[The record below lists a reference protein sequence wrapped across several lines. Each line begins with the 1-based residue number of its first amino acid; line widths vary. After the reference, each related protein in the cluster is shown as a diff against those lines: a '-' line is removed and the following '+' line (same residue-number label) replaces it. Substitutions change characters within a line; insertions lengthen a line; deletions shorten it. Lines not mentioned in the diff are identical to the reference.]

1 MYKKH
6 INCYLMRVTMRRL
19 YPHTS
24 YWDGLLL
31 MLSSDDPVSSSLV
44 TSSEHILVLALL
56 SSCISLV
63 WFTNWEHSS
72 SWAGLRSLEA
82 EITEDITRSEIV
94 WNMFIVV
101 VFTAVLTSVQSVMFF
116 ITGVVSTVSTDSTL
130 LSVTSAMLAIYK
142 QYKHI
147 HSYSLHTVSII
158 NFVWQCLSDYSGLIQ
173 YHDDEQQSHWVQAQ
187 LSEYFIVIGG

>member
-1 MYKKH
+1 MYKKQ

-44 TSSEHILVLALL
+44 TSSEHILVLALV

-63 WFTNWEHSS
+63 WFTTCEHSS

-101 VFTAVLTSVQSVMFF
+101 VFTAVLTSVQSDSVMFF
-116 ITGVVSTVSTDSTL
+116 ITGVVSTDSTL
-130 LSVTSAMLAIYK
+130 LSVTSARLAIYK

-173 YHDDEQQSHWVQAQ
+173 YHDDEQQSHWVQTQ